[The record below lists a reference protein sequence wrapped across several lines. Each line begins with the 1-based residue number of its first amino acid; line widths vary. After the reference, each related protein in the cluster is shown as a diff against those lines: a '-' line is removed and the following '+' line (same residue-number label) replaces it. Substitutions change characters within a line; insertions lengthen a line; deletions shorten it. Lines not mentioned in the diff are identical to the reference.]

1 METMDYYDFY
11 IRLEEDSLAFVY
23 TIRRAGDLIE
33 TGTVSPVSTAEEAV
47 EASVYYGGSQ
57 AMD

>member
-1 METMDYYDFY
+1 MDHYEFY
-11 IRLEEDSLAFVY
+11 IRLEEDGLAFVY

-33 TGTVSPVSTAEEAV
+33 TGTVSPLAAAEEAV

>member
-1 METMDYYDFY
+1 MLDTDIY
-11 IRLEEDSLAFVY
+11 IRIPEDSKTFVY

-33 TGTVSPVSTAEEAV
+33 TGAIHPFIDDEDEFVAPG
-47 EASVYYGGSQ
+47 YFYGGSQ